1 LKLFARGDSQRFG
14 QMPCV
19 VEGKIVP
26 HERFESGAGRR
37 RGNASQSDVLEQ
49 LLAPGLAFF
58 VELFRGRFKGLEDG
72 RVRCRLR
79 ILCGVQ
85 PPSQRLSSRFEA
97 RGGLP
102 VVDDGRDARQVVM
115 KLSEVVQCV
124 TEADEAGTY
133 RS

>member
-1 LKLFARGDSQRFG
+1 
-14 QMPCV
+14 M

-79 ILCGVQ
+79 ILLWRSTTW
-85 PPSQRLSSRFEA
+85 PAPELRLRSPR
-97 RGGLP
+97 GLP
-102 VVDDGRDARQVVM
+102 VADDGRDARQVVM